1 MWSRKSPD
9 ELVGH
14 QRHRAVPRPSVAT
27 VVLEAKGDA
36 TVIEGDQPAV
46 RDGNAVSVAGEVGKH
61 RLGPGEGRFGV
72 DEPVLSFEWRE
83 ERSKR
88 LPTSQTFE
96 LAKERQPARSVGVG
110 EPGQKEPP
118 EQAGEHPHRQE
129 EAGSAVHPARA
140 VMRYP

>member
-83 ERSKR
+83 VRSNVLQLTWPCSLDISKYITR
-88 LPTSQTFE
+88 DRD
-96 LAKERQPARSVGVG
+96 LAKLPAEKAMELDKKNGNG
-110 EPGQKEPP
+110 
-118 EQAGEHPHRQE
+118 
-129 EAGSAVHPARA
+129 
-140 VMRYP
+140 